1 MGESVGDEHWIFVN
15 APDVAV
21 SFYVMLRRVSLG
33 EPLPG
38 FVRYLSISVS
48 PIEVRRE
55 SIDSLTLRWTEGLMT
70 RPFDRML
77 RGRRHIFRVGD
88 TFELTDFRAEV
99 TAVTPDGRAAEVR
112 FRFSVPLEDSSL
124 RWMTWVGRGYEPFVI
139 PALGETRTLPA
150 IDLIEALG

>member
-1 MGESVGDEHWIFVN
+1 MSQPLGDEHWIFVN

-21 SFYVMLRRVSLG
+21 SFYVTLRRASLG

-38 FVRYLSISVS
+38 FVRFLSISVS

-55 SIDSLTLRWTEGLMT
+55 SIDSLTLHWPDGLMT

-77 RGRRHIFRVGD
+77 RGRRHTFRVGD

-112 FRFSVPLEDSSL
+112 FRFAVPLEDSSL

-139 PALGETRTLPA
+139 PAVGEKRTLPA
-150 IDLIEALG
+150 INFIEALG